1 MRPCRRRSVYVCVA
15 VLLLSLASLAQTIEK
30 GAISGTVTDPS
41 GAVVP
46 NATVKITHV
55 GTGETRTATTDSG
68 GNYSAST
75 LSVGEYSIEVSAP
88 NFGTTRVKNL
98 QLAVGQRFIQD
109 VSLKV
114 TAVGEVVEVTSDT
127 GPIDRGDTRTK
138 TTIGNEYVDKLP
150 ISGRD
155 FRDFAALGG
164 TADTS
169 PGLRSP
175 VRLGGQQGEFT
186 GLLIDG
192 VDNRNSFFGEW
203 FGSLETKNFT
213 IPQDSVQEFQVR
225 DSGLSAELGHS
236 AGGLINVVTKSG
248 TNDWHGTAH
257 WFVQSN
263 SFYKDNAT
271 LVDDP
276 SNPDPTVLIPAPP
289 PFDTRNQFGGT
300 VGGPI
305 VREKLFF
312 FLAADLQEQAG
323 PLGTSFLQ
331 DVSAVATPEFG
342 GGFLSDLAGSVNQ
355 RQDLRTALFKLDYQI
370 TSGTRGTSRVNYTR
384 NETDN
389 FTGGRSQIFV
399 GDAVSSNFENFVNE
413 GPVFLQTITHVFNP
427 TTVNEARFAY
437 SLERRD
443 RINNGAGPEV
453 NITDLPAPG
462 QQGVGTFGRRF
473 FLPITSHHK
482 RIQVVDNFS
491 KTFGK
496 HDIKLGVDLNSNG
509 TNQAFI
515 GFAGGVYNFEGL
527 ANFQNTG
534 NLVCPLP
541 ATRCPSSYRQL
552 FGINGFGQV
561 ESGTLETFWQHE
573 RSLYI
578 QDDWKIHPR
587 VTLNLGL
594 RWDGI
599 WNPDPQFPILGTQVA
614 LGRPRIENGVL
625 TQAVGPPPQGIPDDL
640 DNIAPR
646 IGVSWDATGDGKTI
660 VRGGFGIYYA
670 APATIYLASILSGTG
685 FRGADTSIPF
695 NTATGMDTLGLGLTY
710 PNTLPTELDPAVPA
724 ELAILQILSPP
735 NIVFADPELESVR
748 VMNFQVGVEREIVP
762 NISVSGTYVH
772 NRSENLRTGGFNS
785 APWDRTLDPAGVT
798 FDSVGRTVG
807 RFSIPRLPQSIDPIT
822 GNPVIGGA
830 NVVASFGR
838 GRYHA
843 FIFQL
848 KSGAAKNYQFQVN
861 YTLSFNRDNATT
873 DRDTDA
879 FFGPSDPFNLELDY
893 GTSQL
898 DIRNQFRAFAS
909 FTLPAKI
916 ELSTIFN
923 ARTGRAFPVYGG
935 FCVPPFPNAE
945 FTDGFQCANFFLSQI
960 RPAATAGG
968 VVERFPFR
976 NHGFFNWDVRVG
988 RTFNLGSERVRLRP
1002 SLEIFNLTNRNNAFS
1017 TTTGFTINGMFCGG
1031 LSTEALCQFNIG
1043 AGPEARDNP
1052 TLPLSM
1058 QLGLKLIF

>member
-1 MRPCRRRSVYVCVA
+1 MGSSRRRSACVCVA
-15 VLLLSLASLAQTIEK
+15 VLLFSLAALAQTLEK
-30 GAISGTVTDPS
+30 GAIAGTVTDPS

-46 NATVKITHV
+46 NATVKITHL
-55 GTGETRTATTDSG
+55 GTGETRTVTTDAG
-68 GNYSAST
+68 GYYSAST

-88 NFGTTRVKNL
+88 NFGTTRVKNV

-114 TAVGEVVEVTSDT
+114 TVAGETVEVTSDT
-127 GPIDRGDTRTK
+127 GPMDRGDSLTK
-138 TTIGNEYVDKLP
+138 TTINNAYVDKLP

-155 FRDFAALGG
+155 FRDFANLGG

-175 VRLGGQQGEFT
+175 VRLQGQQGEYT
-186 GLLIDG
+186 GLIIDG

-213 IPQDSVQEFQVR
+213 VPQDSVQEFQVR
-225 DSGLSAELGHS
+225 DSGLSAELGH
-236 AGGLINVVTKSG
+236 ATGGLINVVTKSG
-248 TNDWHGTAH
+248 TNQWHGSAH

-263 SFYKDNAT
+263 SFYAENA
-271 LVDDP
+271 L
-276 SNPDPTVLIPAPP
+276 PDVPP

-305 VREKLFF
+305 VRQKLFF

-331 DVSAVATPEFG
+331 DVSTVATPELG
-342 GGFLSDLAGSVNQ
+342 GGFLSDLEGSTNQ

-370 TSGTRGTSRVNYTR
+370 TSNTRGTTRVNYTR

-399 GDAVSSNFENFVNE
+399 GDAVSSNFESFVNE
-413 GPVFLQTITHVFNP
+413 GPAFLQTLTHVFNP
-427 TTVNEARFAY
+427 TTVNEARVAY

-443 RINNGAGPEV
+443 RINNGPGPEV
-453 NITDLPAPG
+453 NIT
-462 QQGVGTFGRRF
+462 GVGTFGQRF

-496 HDIKLGVDLNSNG
+496 HDLKLGVDLNSNG

-515 GFAGGVYNFEGL
+515 GFAGGVYQFDSLADFENAGS
-527 ANFQNTG
+527 A
-534 NLVCPLP
+534 VCPEL
-541 ATRCPSSYRQL
+541 RCPSSYRQL
-552 FGINGFGQV
+552 FGINGFGAV
-561 ESGTLETFWQHE
+561 ESGTLTTFWQHE

-578 QDDWKIHPR
+578 QDNWKIHPR

-599 WNPDPQFPILGTQVA
+599 WNPNPEFPVLGTQVA
-614 LGRPRIENGVL
+614 LGKPRIENGSL

-640 DNIAPR
+640 DNFAPR
-646 IGVSWDATGDGKTI
+646 VGVAWDATGDGKTI

-670 APATIYLASILSGTG
+670 SPVTIYMASILSGTG
-685 FRGADTSIPF
+685 FRGADTTIPF
-695 NTATGMDTLGLGLTY
+695 DTTTGMPVNPLLNLTY
-710 PNTLPTELDPAVPA
+710 PNRLDSDLDPADPA
-724 ELAILQILSPP
+724 DQAILAGLPPP
-735 NIVFADPELESVR
+735 NIVFADPDLESAR
-748 VMNFQVGVEREIVP
+748 VMNFQVGVEREIVS
-762 NISVSGTYVH
+762 NLSVSATYVH

-785 APWDRTLDPAGVT
+785 SPWDRTLDPAGVT
-798 FDSVGRTVG
+798 FDSLGRTVG
-807 RFSIPRLPQSIDPIT
+807 GFSIPRLPQSLVETFP
-822 GNPVIGGA
+822 GSGVFRPVINGA
-830 NVVASFGR
+830 NVVSSFGR

-843 FIFQL
+843 FLLQL
-848 KSGAAKNYQFQVN
+848 KTGSRKNYQFQVN
-861 YTLSFNRDNATT
+861 YTLSFNKDNATT

-879 FFGPSDPFNLELDY
+879 FFGPSDPFNLDLDY

-898 DIRNQFRAFAS
+898 DIRHNFRAFGS

-916 ELSTIFN
+916 EFSTTLI
-923 ARTGRAFPVYGG
+923 ARSGRAFPVYRG
-935 FCVPPFPNAE
+935 FCPNAD
-945 FTDGFQCANFFLSQI
+945 FNDGFQCANFFLDQI
-960 RPAATAGG
+960 RPAATGGG

-976 NHGFFNWDVRVG
+976 NRGFFNWDVRFA
-988 RTFNLGSERVRLRP
+988 RSFNLGKERVKLRP
-1002 SLEIFNLTNRNNAFS
+1002 SLEIFNLTNRDNSFS
-1017 TTTGFTINGMFCGG
+1017 TTTGFSINGVNCGG
-1031 LSTEALCQFNIG
+1031 LSTESLCPFNIG
-1043 AGPEARDNP
+1043 AGSQARDNP

>member
-1 MRPCRRRSVYVCVA
+1 YV
-15 VLLLSLASLAQTIEK
+15 E
-30 GAISGTVTDPS
+30 
-41 GAVVP
+41 
-46 NATVKITHV
+46 
-55 GTGETRTATTDSG
+55 
-68 GNYSAST
+68 
-75 LSVGEYSIEVSAP
+75 
-88 NFGTTRVKNL
+88 
-98 QLAVGQRFIQD
+98 
-109 VSLKV
+109 
-114 TAVGEVVEVTSDT
+114 
-127 GPIDRGDTRTK
+127 
-138 TTIGNEYVDKLP
+138 KLP

-186 GLLIDG
+186 GLIIDG

-213 IPQDSVQEFQVR
+213 VPQDSVQEFQVR

-248 TNDWHGTAH
+248 TNDFHGSAH

-263 SFYKDNAT
+263 SFFAENA
-271 LVDDP
+271 LPNV
-276 SNPDPTVLIPAPP
+276 PP

-300 VGGPI
+300 IGGPI

-331 DVSAVATPEFG
+331 DVSGVATPELG
-342 GGFLSDLAGSVNQ
+342 GGFLSDLEGPSNQ

-413 GPVFLQTITHVFNP
+413 GPAFLQTITTVFNP

-443 RINNGAGPEV
+443 RLNNGPGPEV
-453 NITDLPAPG
+453 NIT
-462 QQGVGTFGRRF
+462 GVGTFGRRF

-515 GFAGGVYNFEGL
+515 GFAGGVYQFDSLAEFENAGM
-527 ANFQNTG
+527 AI
-534 NLVCPLP
+534 CPQL
-541 ATRCPSSYRQL
+541 RCPSSYRQL
-552 FGINGFGQV
+552 FGINGFGAV

-599 WNPDPQFPILGTQVA
+599 WNPDPQFPILGDLVA

-646 IGVSWDATGDGKTI
+646 IGVAWDATGDGKTI

-670 APATIYLASILSGTG
+670 APVTIYMASVLSGMG
-685 FRGADTSIPF
+685 FRGADTFIPF
-695 NTATGMDTLGLGLTY
+695 DTATGMDTLGLGLTY
-710 PNTLPTELDPAVPA
+710 PNTLPTELDPSVPA
-724 ELAILQILSPP
+724 ELAILQIVSPP

-748 VMNFQVGVEREIVP
+748 VMNFQAGVEREIVS

-785 APWDRTLDPAGVT
+785 SPWDRTLDPNGVT
-798 FDSVGRTVG
+798 FDSLGRTVG
-807 RFSIPRLPQSIDPIT
+807 AFSIPRLPQSIDPIT

-830 NVVASFGR
+830 NVLASFGR

-843 FIFQL
+843 FLLQL
-848 KSGAAKNYQFQVN
+848 KTGAAKNYQFQIN
-861 YTLSFNRDNATT
+861 YTLSFNKDNATT

-898 DIRNQFRAFAS
+898 DIRNQFRAFGA

-916 ELSTIFN
+916 EFSTSFS
-923 ARTGRAFPVYGG
+923 ARSGRAFPVYRD
-935 FCVPPFPNAE
+935 FCGVPPPPLPAFPNAD
-945 FTDGFQCANFFLSQI
+945 FTDGFQCTNFFLSQI
-960 RPAATAGG
+960 RPAATGGG

-976 NHGFFNWDVRVG
+976 NRGFFTWDVRVA
-988 RTFNLGSERVRLRP
+988 RNFSLGESVKLRP
-1002 SLEIFNLTNRNNAFS
+1002 SFEIFNLTNRNNAFS
-1017 TTTGFTINGMFCGG
+1017 TTTGFSINGVFCGG
-1031 LSTEALCQFNIG
+1031 LSTESLCQFNIG
-1043 AGPEARDNP
+1043 AGPTAQDNP
-1052 TLPLSM
+1052 TLPINF
-1058 QLGLKLIF
+1058 QFGLKLSF

>member
-1 MRPCRRRSVYVCVA
+1 MRASLRRSAYVCVA
-15 VLLLSLASLAQTIEK
+15 LVLFSLAAFAQTIEK
-30 GAISGTVTDPS
+30 GAITGTVTDSS

-46 NATVKITHV
+46 NATVKITYLA
-55 GTGETRTATTDSG
+55 TGETRTVTTDAG
-68 GNYSAST
+68 GYYSAST

-88 NFGTTRVKNL
+88 RFGTTRVKNV

-114 TAVGEVVEVTSDT
+114 TAAGETVEVTSDA
-127 GPIDRGDTRTK
+127 GPMDRGDPLTK
-138 TTIGNEYVDKLP
+138 TTINNEYVDKLP

-155 FRDFAALGG
+155 FRDFANLGG

-175 VRLGGQQGEFT
+175 VRLQGQQGEYT

-213 IPQDSVQEFQVR
+213 VPQDSVQEFQVR
-225 DSGLSAELGHS
+225 DSGLSAELGH
-236 AGGLINVVTKSG
+236 ATGGLINVVTKSG
-248 TNDWHGTAH
+248 TNNWHGSAH

-263 SFYKDNAT
+263 SFYAENA
-271 LVDDP
+271 LPNV
-276 SNPDPTVLIPAPP
+276 PP

-300 VGGPI
+300 IGGPI
-305 VREKLFF
+305 LRQKLFF

-323 PLGTSFLQ
+323 PLGTSFCPPPADFATCQ
-331 DVSAVATPEFG
+331 AQISGVATPELG
-342 GGFLSDLAGSVNQ
+342 GGFLSDLQGSTNQ

-370 TSGTRGTSRVNYTR
+370 TSNTRGTSRVNYTR

-399 GDAVSSNFENFVNE
+399 GDAVSSNFESFVNE
-413 GPVFLQTITHVFNP
+413 GPTFLQTLTHVFNP

-443 RINNGAGPEV
+443 RINNGPGPEV
-453 NITDLPAPG
+453 NIT
-462 QQGVGTFGRRF
+462 GVGTFGQRF

-515 GFAGGVYNFEGL
+515 GFAGGVYQFNSLADFENAGG
-527 ANFQNTG
+527 A
-534 NLVCPLP
+534 VCPEL
-541 ATRCPSSYRQL
+541 RCPSSYRQL
-552 FGINGFGQV
+552 FGINGFGAV
-561 ESGTLETFWQHE
+561 ESGTLSTFWQHE

-578 QDDWKIHPR
+578 QDNWKIHPR

-599 WNPDPQFPILGTQVA
+599 WNPNPEFPILGTQVA
-614 LGRPRIENGVL
+614 LGKPRIENGSL

-640 DNIAPR
+640 NNFAPR
-646 IGVSWDATGDGKTI
+646 VGVAWDATGDGKTI

-670 APATIYLASILSGTG
+670 APVTIYMASILAGQG
-685 FRGADTSIPF
+685 FRGADTSIAF
-695 NTATGMDTLGLGLTY
+695 DTTTGMPQNPALILAY
-710 PNTLPTELDPAVPA
+710 PDRLDSDLDPTDPA
-724 ELAILQILSPP
+724 DQVILNGLSAP
-735 NIVFADPELESVR
+735 NIVFADPDLESTR
-748 VMNFQVGVEREIVP
+748 VMNFQVGVEREIVS
-762 NISVSGTYVH
+762 NISISGTYVH

-785 APWDRTLDPAGVT
+785 TPWDRTLDPSGVT
-798 FDSVGRTVG
+798 FDAAGRTVG
-807 RFSIPRLPQSIDPIT
+807 RFSIPRLAQDQVETFPGS
-822 GNPVIGGA
+822 GVFRPVIGGA
-830 NVVASFGR
+830 NVLASFGR

-843 FIFQL
+843 FLLQL
-848 KSGAAKNYQFQVN
+848 KSGRAKKYQFQAN
-861 YTLSFNRDNATT
+861 YSLSFNKDNATT

-879 FFGPSDPFNLELDY
+879 FFGPSDPFNLDLDY

-898 DIRNQFRAFAS
+898 DIRHQFRAFGS

-916 ELSTIFN
+916 EFSTTFS
-923 ARTGRAFPVYGG
+923 ARSGRAFPVYGG
-935 FCVPPFPNAE
+935 FCLPPFPNAE

-960 RPAATAGG
+960 RPAATGGG

-976 NHGFFNWDVRVG
+976 NRNFFNWDVRFA
-988 RTFNLGSERVRLRP
+988 RSFNLGSEKVRLRP
-1002 SLEIFNLTNRNNAFS
+1002 SLEIFNLTNRDNSFS

-1043 AGPEARDNP
+1043 AGPKARDNP

-1058 QLGLKLIF
+1058 QLGLKLTF

>member
-1 MRPCRRRSVYVCVA
+1 MRPCRRRSAYVCVA
-15 VLLLSLASLAQTIEK
+15 VLLFSLAALAQTIEK
-30 GAISGTVTDPS
+30 GAISGTVSDPS

-55 GTGETRTATTDSG
+55 GTGETRTVTTDSG
-68 GNYSAST
+68 GSYSASI
-75 LSVGEYSIEVSAP
+75 LSVGEYSIEVTAS

-114 TAVGEVVEVTSDT
+114 TAAGETIEVTSDT

-138 TTIGNEYVDKLP
+138 TTIGNTYVDKLP

-186 GLLIDG
+186 GLIIDG

-248 TNDWHGTAH
+248 TNQWHGSAH

-263 SFYKDNAT
+263 SFYAENA
-271 LVDDP
+271 LPNV
-276 SNPDPTVLIPAPP
+276 PP

-300 VGGPI
+300 IGGPI
-305 VREKLFF
+305 VREKLFL

-331 DVSAVATPEFG
+331 DVSAVATPELSG
-342 GGFLSDLAGSVNQ
+342 AAFLSDLAGSTNQ
-355 RQDLRTALFKLDYQI
+355 RQDLRTALLKLDYQI
-370 TSGTRGTSRVNYTR
+370 TSGTRGTSRMNYTR
-384 NETDN
+384 NESDN

-413 GPVFLQTITHVFNP
+413 GPAFLQTITTVFNP
-427 TTVNEARFAY
+427 TTVNEVRFAY
-437 SLERRD
+437 SRERRD
-443 RINNGAGPEV
+443 RLNNGPGPEV
-453 NITDLPAPG
+453 NIT
-462 QQGVGTFGRRF
+462 GVGTFGQRF

-482 RIQVVDNFS
+482 RFQVVDNFS

-496 HDIKLGVDLNSNG
+496 HDVKLGVDLNSNG
-509 TNQAFI
+509 TSQAFI
-515 GFAGGVYNFEGL
+515 GFAGGVYQFNSL
-527 ANFQNTG
+527 ADFDNVG
-534 NLVCPLP
+534 MAICPQL
-541 ATRCPSSYRQL
+541 RCPSSYRQL
-552 FGINGFGQV
+552 FGINGFGAA
-561 ESGTLETFWQHE
+561 ESGTLSNFWQHE

-599 WNPDPQFPILGTQVA
+599 WNPDPQFPIIGDQVA
-614 LGRPRIENGVL
+614 LGRPRIENGSL

-640 DNIAPR
+640 DNFAPR
-646 IGVSWDATGDGKTI
+646 VGVAWDATGDGKTI

-670 APATIYLASILSGTG
+670 APVTIYMASILSGTG
-685 FRGADTSIPF
+685 FRGADTTIPF
-695 NTATGMDTLGLGLTY
+695 ATATGMPLDPLLNFLFY
-710 PNTLPTELDPAVPA
+710 PNTLPTALDAAVPA
-724 ELAILQILSPP
+724 ELAILQGLAPP

-762 NISVSGTYVH
+762 NISVSGTYLH
-772 NRSENLRTGGFNS
+772 NRTENLRTGGFNS
-785 APWDRTLDPAGVT
+785 SPWDRTLDPSGVT
-798 FDSVGRTVG
+798 FDSLGRTVG
-807 RFSIPRLPQSIDPIT
+807 GFSIPRLTQSI
-822 GNPVIGGA
+822 NPVTGGPVINGA
-830 NVVASFGR
+830 NAIASFGR

-843 FIFQL
+843 FLFQL
-848 KSGAAKNYQFQVN
+848 KTGAAKNYQFQIN
-861 YTLSFNRDNATT
+861 YTLSFNKDNATT

-879 FFGPSDPFNLELDY
+879 FFGPSDPFNLDLDY

-916 ELSTIFN
+916 EFSTIFN
-923 ARTGRAFPVYGG
+923 ARSGRAFPAYRG
-935 FCVPPFPNAE
+935 FCPNAD
-945 FTDGFQCANFFLSQI
+945 FTDGFQCANFFIDQI
-960 RPAATAGG
+960 RPAATGGG

-976 NHGFFNWDVRVG
+976 NRGFFNWDVRVG
-988 RTFNLGSERVRLRP
+988 RTFNLGNERVKLRP
-1002 SLEIFNLTNRNNAFS
+1002 SLEIFNLSNRDNSFS
-1017 TTTGFTINGMFCGG
+1017 TTTGFSINGVNCGS
-1031 LSTEALCQFNIG
+1031 LSTESLCPFNIG
-1043 AGPEARDNP
+1043 AGSAARDNP
-1052 TLPLSM
+1052 ALPLSM

>member
-15 VLLLSLASLAQTIEK
+15 VLLFSLASLAQTIEK
-30 GAISGTVTDPS
+30 GAIAGTVTDPT

-55 GTGETRTATTDSG
+55 GTGETRTVTTDAS
-68 GNYSAST
+68 GNYSASI
-75 LSVGEYSIEVSAP
+75 LSVGEYGIEVSAS

-114 TAVGEVVEVTSDT
+114 TAVGETVEVTSDT

-138 TTIGNEYVDKLP
+138 TIIGNEYVDKLP

-155 FRDFAALGG
+155 FRDFANLGG

-175 VRLGGQQGEFT
+175 VRLQGQQGEYT
-186 GLLIDG
+186 GLIIDG

-213 IPQDSVQEFQVR
+213 VPQDSVQEFQVR
-225 DSGLSAELGHS
+225 DSGLSAELGH
-236 AGGLINVVTKSG
+236 ATGGLINVVTKSG
-248 TNDWHGTAH
+248 TNEWHGTAH

-263 SFYKDNAT
+263 SFFKDNA
-271 LVDDP
+271 LPGV
-276 SNPDPTVLIPAPP
+276 PP

-312 FLAADLQEQAG
+312 FLAADIQEQAG

-331 DVSAVATPEFG
+331 DVSAVATPELG
-342 GGFLSDLAGSVNQ
+342 GGFLSDLEGSVNQ

-389 FTGGRSQIFV
+389 FTGGKSQIFV
-399 GDAVSSNFENFVNE
+399 GDAVSTNFENFVNE
-413 GPVFLQTITHVFNP
+413 GPVFLQTLTHVFNP

-443 RINNGAGPEV
+443 RINNGPGPEV
-453 NITDLPAPG
+453 DIT
-462 QQGVGTFGRRF
+462 GVGTFGRRF

-496 HDIKLGVDLNSNG
+496 HDLKLGVDLNSNG

-515 GFAGGVYNFEGL
+515 GFAGGVYKFNSL
-527 ANFQNTG
+527 ADFQNAG
-534 NLVCPLP
+534 MAVCPQL
-541 ATRCPSSYRQL
+541 RCPTSYRQL
-552 FGINGFGQV
+552 FGINGFGAT

-640 DNIAPR
+640 NNIAPR
-646 IGVSWDATGDGKTI
+646 LGVAWDVAGNGKTI

-670 APATIYLASILSGTG
+670 SPVTIYLASILSGMG
-685 FRGADTSIPF
+685 FRGADTFITF
-695 NTATGMDTLGLGLTY
+695 NTATGMPANPLLNLVY
-710 PNTLPTELDPAVPA
+710 PNTLDSDLDPTDPA
-724 ELAILQILSPP
+724 DQAILAGLSPP
-735 NIVFADPELESVR
+735 NIVFADPDLESPR

-785 APWDRTLDPAGVT
+785 SPWDRTLDPSGVT
-798 FDSVGRTVG
+798 FDAAGRSVAPCAVFITCRSFG
-807 RFSIPRLPQSIDPIT
+807 IPRLPQSPVET
-822 GNPVIGGA
+822 FPGSGVFRPVIGGA
-830 NVVASFGR
+830 NVVAGFGR
-838 GRYHA
+838 ARYHA
-843 FIFQL
+843 FLFQL
-848 KSGAAKNYQFQVN
+848 KTGASKNYQFQFN
-861 YTLSFNRDNATT
+861 YTLSFNKDNATT

-879 FFGPSDPFNLELDY
+879 FFGPSDPFNLDLDY

-909 FTLPAKI
+909 FRLPAKI
-916 ELSTIFN
+916 EFSTIFN
-923 ARTGRAFPVYGG
+923 ARSGRAFPAYRD
-935 FCVPPFPNAE
+935 FCGAFPPPEFPNAN
-945 FTDGFQCANFFLSQI
+945 FNDGFQCANFFLSQI

-976 NHGFFNWDVRVG
+976 NRSFFTWDVRVG

-1002 SLEIFNLTNRNNAFS
+1002 SLELFNLTNRNNAFS
-1017 TTTGFTINGMFCGG
+1017 TTTGFSINGVGCGS
-1031 LSTEALCQFNIG
+1031 LSTECFNLG
-1043 AGPEARDNP
+1043 AGPTARDNP